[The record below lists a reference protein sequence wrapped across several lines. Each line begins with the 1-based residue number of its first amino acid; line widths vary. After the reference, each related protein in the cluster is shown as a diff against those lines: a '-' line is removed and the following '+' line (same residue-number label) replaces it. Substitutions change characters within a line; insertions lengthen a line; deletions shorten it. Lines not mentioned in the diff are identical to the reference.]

1 MPKLSYAFEAG
12 GEKRLTLTWK
22 GGYRNMT
29 VTLDG
34 SPLGVIADQKALR
47 AGQEFRLMDGSIL
60 KVQLVNKISGS
71 ELQVLRNGQP
81 LPGSSSDPQAKLKTA
96 AYMVF
101 FIAGLNLVLGI
112 LSVLLKS
119 EFLQAAGIGIFSII
133 FGLVFLLLGFFVW
146 RRSSVAL
153 ILAIVIFA
161 LDGIL
166 GIVLAVSQG
175 YTPATGGLLMR
186 IVLLIP
192 MIQGVGAIK
201 ALKASSH
208 PGVLS

>member
-175 YTPATGGLLMR
+175 YTPATSGLLMR